1 MTTLPE
7 KGEEIFG
14 YKVMDQT
21 TVSMLGARITEL
33 SHACSG
39 ARVLYIEN
47 DDRELGFNLIYRT
60 PQLDQ
65 SDSNHILE
73 HLMLC
78 SCSRYPSRDIFFDMD
93 SKSYSTFMNGL
104 TDNTYTCYPVC
115 SQSEDQLLKIMDVF
129 LCCMEEPDALKED
142 YFFRREAL
150 RYELESEDEE
160 LSLEGTVFNED
171 WGHLTDIQEN
181 ADSFMAETLYEGQ
194 TASHLLG
201 RAHFHYKDISFGR
214 IRERFE
220 KFYRYSNCLIVLYG
234 KMDIARVL
242 TFLDKEHLSRFPVAA
257 GIVDHDLLSYFH
269 EPVKQG
275 FFKRQAESPA
285 YEGNPGNNNG
295 IIDYGID
302 LSGCSEQDLIFWD
315 MVTDIL
321 DQDTSAIHRAAREKG
336 LNNVIEVYL
345 DTAPALPSL
354 KFRLHNAKPGQDE
367 EFLAA
372 VKTGLKEVSENG
384 VSSDLFHAVLKENR
398 LSDCLTRE
406 APHLGFHISE
416 EIGKYWSTTDKTGY
430 FTLYENCFDTFFQDE
445 KQDILRRLAG
455 DALTPSL
462 SAVVTTV
469 PKPGLAEAM
478 EEEKEQYL
486 KEKKASLSK
495 KEILKL
501 MEDTKDFQI
510 WNQNDQ
516 CNLDFLI
523 QPEDLPGP
531 EAEPVISETVL
542 HDIHCLSSAVS
553 LKGIGCYQLFFDI
566 SGLKPSDWNYLT
578 LYQMLLT
585 ELDTSHFTVEQQ
597 KNKEQ
602 ELLYDCTFD
611 ELYPEREAGKNSH
624 PMMSVFW
631 YGLTEDFEEGLELL
645 LDLMG
650 GCDYED
656 CETILRVIDKYLPD
670 YDMSRSDN
678 GPSLAYSL
686 TERYIRRDSCFRY
699 LLNQPGMYD
708 FLKEIRDV
716 LERAQEVE
724 KSVNST
730 DYTDMQLSS
739 SHTPGTTETAT
750 LDVKA
755 LEAAKQISKNLRRV
769 ADCILNKHRLVFLAC
784 ADENSLASIL
794 EHGTKRLSALHEVT
808 EDAPLPDSIFTCPRR
823 SAAAIDSPLEE
834 VRMTGDF
841 GNVSEFMGRHLPFL
855 LAAADKYIKPAIR
868 YQGCAYDSGV
878 DFLLPNRY
886 FTLWSTSDS
895 RIRSTLETFAS
906 AGEQLENLAISEE
919 DLRGY
924 ILSAYAQALPP
935 SGMLNGR
942 MRFLRRRLFGISTDH
957 INKMIMDIRNSSL
970 KDQRTAAKLIH
981 KILQNS
987 PAAVV
992 GNEKL
997 IEENKDLFD
1006 EVMKLHS

>member
-1 MTTLPE
+1 MMTLPE

-14 YKVMDQT
+14 YKVTDQT

-33 SHACSG
+33 SHICSG
-39 ARVLYIEN
+39 TRVLYIEN

-65 SDSNHILE
+65 WDSNHILE

-150 RYELESEDEE
+150 RYELESEDDE

-201 RAHFHYKDISFGR
+201 RAHFHYKDISFDR

-234 KMDIARVL
+234 KMDIRRVL
-242 TFLDKEHLSRFPVAA
+242 DFLDREHLSRFPVAA
-257 GIVDHDLLSYFH
+257 DALDHDLLSYFH

-275 FFKRQAESPA
+275 FFRCNAESPA
-285 YEGNPGNNNG
+285 YEGNPGNNNA

-302 LSGCSEQDLIFWD
+302 LSGYSEEDLIYWD

-354 KFRLHNAKPGQDE
+354 KFRLHNAKPGQE
-367 EFLAA
+367 EDFLAA
-372 VKTGLKEVSENG
+372 VKTGLKEVSKNG

-445 KQDILRRLAG
+445 KQAILRRLTKN
-455 DALTPSL
+455 ALAPAL
-462 SAVVTTV
+462 SAIVTTV

-478 EEEKEQYL
+478 EEEKDRYL
-486 KEKKASLSK
+486 KEKKASLSR
-495 KEILKL
+495 EMILQL
-501 MEDTKDFQI
+501 IEDTKDFQA

-531 EAEPVISETVL
+531 EPEPEISETVL
-542 HDIHCLSSAVS
+542 HGIHCLSSAVS

-585 ELDTSHFTVEQQ
+585 ELDTKRFTVEQQ

-611 ELYPEREAGKNSH
+611 ELYPEKEAGENSH

-631 YGLTEDFEEGLELL
+631 YGLTEDFKEGLELL

-656 CETILRVIDKYLPD
+656 RETILRVIDKYLPD
-670 YDMSRSDN
+670 YDMSKSDN

-699 LLNQPGMYD
+699 LLNQPGVYD

-716 LERAQEVE
+716 LERAQNIVKAENTGE
-724 KSVNST
+724 NAA
-730 DYTDMQLSS
+730 
-739 SHTPGTTETAT
+739 ETAS
-750 LDVKA
+750 LDIAA
-755 LEAAKQISKNLRRV
+755 LEAAKQISQNLRQV
-769 ADCILNKHRLVFLAC
+769 ADCILNKHKLVFLAC

-794 EHGTKRLSALHEVT
+794 EHGTKRLSTLHAITDCV
-808 EDAPLPDSIFTCPRR
+808 PLPDSLFTCPRR

-841 GNVSEFMGRHLPFL
+841 SNVPEFMGRHLPFL

-906 AGEQLENLAISEE
+906 AGEQLENLMISEE

-942 MRFLRRRLFGISTDH
+942 MRFLRRRLFGISTDV
-957 INKMIMDIRNSSL
+957 INEMIIDIRNSSL
-970 KDQRTAAKLIH
+970 KDQSEAAELIH

-992 GNEKL
+992 GNEKM
-997 IEENKDLFD
+997 IEENRDLFD
-1006 EVMKLHS
+1006 EVMKLQS